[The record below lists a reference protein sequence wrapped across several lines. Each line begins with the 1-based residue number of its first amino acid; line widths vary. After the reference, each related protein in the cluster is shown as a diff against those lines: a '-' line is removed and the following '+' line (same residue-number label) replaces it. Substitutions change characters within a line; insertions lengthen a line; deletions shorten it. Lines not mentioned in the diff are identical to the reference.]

1 MMKKSTA
8 YIIIAVLSVALIV
21 TGLFAWKESQ
31 AGLDAWRAGQN
42 YGSTAMGELAS
53 SLSSM
58 DEALRE
64 STYAT
69 NAPLFSQLCAKAAA
83 NASGAVSALSAMPYT
98 TTELE
103 KLSGYINGA
112 GDWALYLSREGAEGR
127 LPDEE
132 TMEQLREISSAVSD
146 LAAQASELGTQFTEG
161 ALKLDSYGAGA
172 EDAEENTIGGELRR
186 IDSELDEFPELE
198 YDGKYSASA
207 LSVTAKSLEGAE
219 SVTEEEAKSV
229 AADFLGVDE
238 SELESV
244 GRAACDLPCWSFSIE
259 EDEGDFRMISVSE
272 QAKLLSQKEKSS
284 WELLSVTGS
293 RRVSAKQLSAEEAQ
307 AAAEEFLEQAGM
319 NVTEL
324 VSSSEDGGLAAF
336 TFAGSENGVMY
347 PADAVSISIALD
359 DGSVCSYDAT
369 EYILNHTER
378 DLGEPAV
385 TAEQA
390 AEALPDDLEAAEP
403 KLTAA
408 LTAGGGER
416 LCYVFPCEAEDGS
429 QVTVYVD
436 AKTGAQAKIEI
447 GRT

>member
-1 MMKKSTA
+1 
-8 YIIIAVLSVALIV
+8 
-21 TGLFAWKESQ
+21 
-31 AGLDAWRAGQN
+31 
-42 YGSTAMGELAS
+42 
-53 SLSSM
+53 
-58 DEALRE
+58 
-64 STYAT
+64 
-69 NAPLFSQLCAKAAA
+69 
-83 NASGAVSALSAMPYT
+83 
-98 TTELE
+98 
-103 KLSGYINGA
+103 
-112 GDWALYLSREGAEGR
+112 
-127 LPDEE
+127 
-132 TMEQLREISSAVSD
+132 
-146 LAAQASELGTQFTEG
+146 
-161 ALKLDSYGAGA
+161 
-172 EDAEENTIGGELRR
+172 
-186 IDSELDEFPELE
+186 
-198 YDGKYSASA
+198 
-207 LSVTAKSLEGAE
+207 
-219 SVTEEEAKSV
+219 
-229 AADFLGVDE
+229 
-238 SELESV
+238 
-244 GRAACDLPCWSFSIE
+244 
-259 EDEGDFRMISVSE
+259 
-272 QAKLLSQKEKSS
+272 
-284 WELLSVTGS
+284 
-293 RRVSAKQLSAEEAQ
+293 
-307 AAAEEFLEQAGM
+307 M

-408 LTAGGGER
+408 LTEGGGER

>member
-207 LSVTAKSLEGAE
+207 LSVTAKSLDGAE

-244 GRAACDLPCWSFSIE
+244 GRYECDLPCWSFSIE

-272 QAKLLSQKEKSS
+272 QGGQV
-284 WELLSVTGS
+284 LSVTGS

-408 LTAGGGER
+408 LTEGGGER

-436 AKTGAQAKIEI
+436 AKTGAQTKIEI

>member
-31 AGLDAWRAGQN
+31 EGLDAWRAGQN

-83 NASGAVSALSAMPYT
+83 NASGAVSALAAMPYT

-186 IDSELDEFPELE
+186 IDSELDEFPELD
-198 YDGKYSASA
+198 YDGK
-207 LSVTAKSLEGAE
+207 
-219 SVTEEEAKSV
+219 
-229 AADFLGVDE
+229 
-238 SELESV
+238 
-244 GRAACDLPCWSFSIE
+244 
-259 EDEGDFRMISVSE
+259 
-272 QAKLLSQKEKSS
+272 
-284 WELLSVTGS
+284 
-293 RRVSAKQLSAEEAQ
+293 
-307 AAAEEFLEQAGM
+307 
-319 NVTEL
+319 
-324 VSSSEDGGLAAF
+324 
-336 TFAGSENGVMY
+336 
-347 PADAVSISIALD
+347 
-359 DGSVCSYDAT
+359 
-369 EYILNHTER
+369 
-378 DLGEPAV
+378 
-385 TAEQA
+385 
-390 AEALPDDLEAAEP
+390 
-403 KLTAA
+403 
-408 LTAGGGER
+408 
-416 LCYVFPCEAEDGS
+416 
-429 QVTVYVD
+429 
-436 AKTGAQAKIEI
+436 
-447 GRT
+447 

>member
-31 AGLDAWRAGQN
+31 EGLDAWRAGQN

-83 NASGAVSALSAMPYT
+83 NASGAVSALAAMPYT

-207 LSVTAKSLEGAE
+207 LSATAKSLEGAE

-244 GRAACDLPCWSFSIE
+244 GR
-259 EDEGDFRMISVSE
+259 
-272 QAKLLSQKEKSS
+272 
-284 WELLSVTGS
+284 
-293 RRVSAKQLSAEEAQ
+293 
-307 AAAEEFLEQAGM
+307 
-319 NVTEL
+319 
-324 VSSSEDGGLAAF
+324 
-336 TFAGSENGVMY
+336 
-347 PADAVSISIALD
+347 
-359 DGSVCSYDAT
+359 
-369 EYILNHTER
+369 
-378 DLGEPAV
+378 
-385 TAEQA
+385 
-390 AEALPDDLEAAEP
+390 
-403 KLTAA
+403 
-408 LTAGGGER
+408 
-416 LCYVFPCEAEDGS
+416 
-429 QVTVYVD
+429 
-436 AKTGAQAKIEI
+436 
-447 GRT
+447 

>member
-58 DEALRE
+58 GEALRE

-172 EDAEENTIGGELRR
+172 ETPRR
-186 IDSELDEFPELE
+186 TP
-198 YDGKYSASA
+198 
-207 LSVTAKSLEGAE
+207 
-219 SVTEEEAKSV
+219 
-229 AADFLGVDE
+229 
-238 SELESV
+238 
-244 GRAACDLPCWSFSIE
+244 
-259 EDEGDFRMISVSE
+259 
-272 QAKLLSQKEKSS
+272 
-284 WELLSVTGS
+284 
-293 RRVSAKQLSAEEAQ
+293 
-307 AAAEEFLEQAGM
+307 
-319 NVTEL
+319 
-324 VSSSEDGGLAAF
+324 
-336 TFAGSENGVMY
+336 
-347 PADAVSISIALD
+347 
-359 DGSVCSYDAT
+359 
-369 EYILNHTER
+369 
-378 DLGEPAV
+378 
-385 TAEQA
+385 
-390 AEALPDDLEAAEP
+390 
-403 KLTAA
+403 
-408 LTAGGGER
+408 
-416 LCYVFPCEAEDGS
+416 
-429 QVTVYVD
+429 
-436 AKTGAQAKIEI
+436 
-447 GRT
+447 